1 MQSSAIG
8 VGKRSRTYPFAR
20 IVLGAVVASLWLGQ
34 AVAEVK
40 RLGED
45 HKRPCTN
52 HVSLFV
58 DDEEQWNRSL
68 DELRKLE
75 NVVNFTEGQQ
85 KGKQGIPLADLLLGV
100 EDVQAVEISTCTGKL
115 RRFDA
120 EELERKQDSLYFII
134 TRYRGLKLYNAAG
147 GEKKKKGSRLKGIDR
162 IRLITR
168 PE

>member
-1 MQSSAIG
+1 MQSRVFG
-8 VGKRSRTYPFAR
+8 VGKRSGTYPIAH
-20 IVLGAVVASLWLGQ
+20 IVLGAVVASLWLGE

-45 HKRPCTN
+45 HNRPCTN

-58 DDEEQWNRSL
+58 DNEEQWNQSL

-75 NVVNFTEGQQ
+75 NVVNFTEGRQ
-85 KGKQGIPLADLLLGV
+85 KGKQGIPLSDLLLGV

-134 TRYRGLKLYNAAG
+134 TRYRGLKLHNTAG
-147 GEKKKKGSRLKGIDR
+147 GEKKKKGSRLKSIDR

-168 PE
+168 RE

>member
-1 MQSSAIG
+1 MRSRAFG
-8 VGKRSRTYPFAR
+8 VGKRSGTYPIAR
-20 IVLGAVVASLWLGQ
+20 IVLGAVVASLWLGE

-45 HKRPCTN
+45 HNRPCTN
-52 HVSLFV
+52 HVSLFI
-58 DDEEQWNRSL
+58 DNEEQWNQSL

-75 NVVNFTEGQQ
+75 NVVNFTEGLQ

-134 TRYRGLKLYNAAG
+134 TRYRGLKLHNTAG
-147 GEKKKKGSRLKGIDR
+147 GEKKKKGSRLKSIDR

-168 PE
+168 RE